1 MFESLVSLK
10 GVKLT
15 VWLDVIWQCRASGLT
30 NQILREQQTLKAHS
44 KIHPAYRPNI
54 SHNNRKINH
63 QIVSSELLL

>member
-1 MFESLVSLK
+1 MPMQYQQFESLVSLK

-15 VWLDVIWQCRASGLT
+15 VWLEVIRQCKASELT
-30 NQILREQQTLKAHS
+30 NQHTRKSIPTYH
-44 KIHPAYRPNI
+44 PNI